1 MASSK
6 KSPDKASSQPAH
18 KSELKDLR
26 RKSVRLSVAGRL
38 KGGAEPV
45 GVEPIND
52 GKLRKTLR

>member
-6 KSPDKASSQPAH
+6 KSPDKASSQPAR

-26 RKSVRLSVAGRL
+26 RKSVPMAVASRL

-45 GVEPIND
+45 GVEPIN
-52 GKLRKTLR
+52 GSKLPRSLR